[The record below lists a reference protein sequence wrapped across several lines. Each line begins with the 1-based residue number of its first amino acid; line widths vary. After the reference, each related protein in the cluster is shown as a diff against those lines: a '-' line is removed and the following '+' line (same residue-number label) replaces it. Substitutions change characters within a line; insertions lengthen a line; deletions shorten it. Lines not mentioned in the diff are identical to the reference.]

1 MDIIL
6 ASKNQDKIKE
16 ISRILEGININL
28 KNCNDVVIPEVE
40 ETGSTFIENA
50 ILKARSASN
59 ATGLPS
65 IADDS
70 GIEVDYLLGR
80 PGVLSA
86 RYSGIN
92 ATNQSNNEKLLA
104 ELDGVE
110 FNERKACYRCVIVYM
125 RFPDDPFPV
134 ITSGT
139 WEGYIASEPKGKNGF
154 GYDPIFYLP
163 DYKKTSAEITVNEKN
178 KISHRAIAL
187 NKLREIFKE
196 MSIECCLLYTSPSP
210 RD

>member
-110 FNERKACYRCVIVYM
+110 FNDRKACYRCVIVYM

-163 DYKKTSAEITVNEKN
+163 DYKKTSAEITVNEK
-178 KISHRAIAL
+178 K
-187 NKLREIFKE
+187 
-196 MSIECCLLYTSPSP
+196 
-210 RD
+210 